1 MTEKKKPNKNQ
12 YKHILIGE
20 FQRHLKLKGL
30 DHKLNKYAEQYAAQA
45 LIDSYTLEGCYELME
60 YYFDVSLTPSWV
72 WFKNNADKIYKA
84 KHIRDEDYRVRS
96 FMRQQARDWLR

>member
-1 MTEKKKPNKNQ
+1 MSEKKQTKNQ
-12 YKHILIGE
+12 QIHIFISE
-20 FQRHLKLKGL
+20 FEKNLKEKGNE
-30 DHKLNKYAEQYAAQA
+30 DKLNRYTEQHAAKA

-60 YYFDVSLTPSWV
+60 YYFKVSLTPSWV

-96 FMRQQARDWLR
+96 FMRQQARDWLS